1 MALQLSEVSAGGE
14 RAHKRL
20 LFSCGFPRLVASRK
34 PVKDCRPPYLE
45 EEVKPM
51 AEDAIL
57 AGQLRPVPEVSA
69 TWGVHV
75 HLGLQQWYD
84 EGIVVQVNN

>member
-1 MALQLSEVSAGGE
+1 
-14 RAHKRL
+14 
-20 LFSCGFPRLVASRK
+20 
-34 PVKDCRPPYLE
+34 
-45 EEVKPM
+45 M